1 MLKRKGD
8 NMQVEIRS
16 DCAII
21 RGYINAVERDS
32 RQLPSPQ
39 GGFVEQ
45 VRSGT
50 WQNAIARKDDI
61 PLLLNHV
68 KNRKLAST
76 KDGTLKLKED
86 SIGLYGEARVY
97 DPEVIDK
104 AKDNKLVGW
113 SFGFAKLKDSWGKT
127 DAGID
132 RRYLE
137 DIDIK
142 EVSVLDDSRTPAY
155 YGTSIENRDNE
166 ETMIEQ
172 RSFADN
178 VEVSIEEKGN
188 KEDEQ
193 REQKLKLLALE
204 LEL

>member
-1 MLKRKGD
+1 
-8 NMQVEIRS
+8 MQIEIRNGY
-16 DCAII
+16 AII

-50 WQNAIARKDDI
+50 WENAIARKNDI
-61 PLLLNHV
+61 PLFLNHD
-68 KNRKLAST
+68 KTRKLAST
-76 KDGTLKLKED
+76 KDDTLKLKED

-97 DPEVIDK
+97 DSDVMDK
-104 AKDNKLVGW
+104 AKENKLVGW

-127 DAGID
+127 DDGID

-137 DIDIK
+137 DIDIR

-155 YGTSIENRDNE
+155 YGTSIENRNNE
-166 ETMIEQ
+166 ETIIEQ
-172 RSFADN
+172 RSFSDD
-178 VEVSIEEKGN
+178 VEVSIEEKDTE
-188 KEDEQ
+188 KDEE
-193 REQKLKLLALE
+193 RELKLKLLKLE